1 MPELQKDFIYN
12 LIGKKL
18 SGQISIADNDSL
30 LDWID
35 SSKEA
40 IVCYEDLKMSWGNIQ
55 FSSNIKNLYSP
66 EEIRDEIWEKAF

>member
-1 MPELQKDFIYN
+1 MPELPYDFIYN

-40 IVCYEDLKMSWGNIQ
+40 NNCYEDLKMYWSNIQ
-55 FSSNIKNLYSP
+55 FASDINNLGSL
-66 EEIRDEIWEKAF
+66 EEIRDEIWKKTF